1 MITVYGFSRLGDRVV
16 GLTRDLRVLWAVEE
30 LGLPYRVHGLDFQTD
45 LDTAEYRKRSDFAQ
59 VPAIDDDGFVL
70 AESGAIL
77 LYLAEKAG
85 AITAADIRRRY
96 EVTRW
101 CIAALSTIE
110 PVVIV
115 VNAIALSKASD
126 PGSKHQ
132 LVQMTRLTELRLTAL
147 DHRLGEHDYIVDG
160 TFTVADILLVT
171 VLRMIKGLGIV
182 EQFASVRAY
191 LDRCESRPAWPKV
204 LDAYEDRLHAPRGSA
219 RRSIP
224 ERA

>member
-1 MITVYGFSRLGDRVV
+1 MITVYGFNRLGDRVI
-16 GLTRDLRVLWAVEE
+16 GLTRDLRVLWALEE

-85 AITAADIRRRY
+85 AITAADVHRRY

-147 DHRLGEHDYIVDG
+147 DHRLG
-160 TFTVADILLVT
+160 
-171 VLRMIKGLGIV
+171 
-182 EQFASVRAY
+182 
-191 LDRCESRPAWPKV
+191 
-204 LDAYEDRLHAPRGSA
+204 
-219 RRSIP
+219 
-224 ERA
+224 